1 MATPLSA
8 LSSLLSS
15 GIATIEATYAKH
27 GATFPSIDE
36 PFRPGPLDGDES
48 LCETIDL
55 VIAAASQLIALVKPP
70 PRTIVE
76 CGSLVSGYVCRWPC
90 RWIDIERISFTFR
103 RAFRWL

>member
-8 LSSLLSS
+8 LSNLLSS

-55 VIAAASQLIALVKPP
+55 VISAASQLIALVKPP
-70 PRTIVE
+70 PRSIVE
-76 CGSLVSGYVCRWPC
+76 SGFLVSNYVCRWC
-90 RWIDIERISFTFR
+90 CWFDIERISFTFQ
-103 RAFRWL
+103 RAFKWL